1 MGTIGQA
8 IATVA
13 MAYAQSLS
21 KDKGTQSNI
30 WAFIAAAAA
39 ATISMA
45 TTIASIHSAT
55 GYAHGGIVDGNS
67 YSGDNVP
74 IMANAGEVVLTK
86 AMQSN
91 LANQLDGAGLQGLGP
106 SSVSGEQIYVVLNR
120 YTRRSGK
127 GELVTW

>member
-1 MGTIGQA
+1 M
-8 IATVA
+8 
-13 MAYAQSLS
+13 
-21 KDKGTQSNI
+21 
-30 WAFIAAAAA
+30 
-39 ATISMA
+39 
-45 TTIASIHSAT
+45 
-55 GYAHGGIVDGNS
+55 VDGNS

-74 IMANAGEVVLTK
+74 IMANAGEVVRTK

>member
-1 MGTIGQA
+1 MGPWA
-8 IATVA
+8 WIAFAAGGLAQMMA
-13 MAYAQSLS
+13 M
-21 KDKGTQSNI
+21 
-30 WAFIAAAAA
+30 
-39 ATISMA
+39 
-45 TTIASIHSAT
+45 IASIHSAT

>member
-1 MGTIGQA
+1 MM
-8 IATVA
+8 A
-13 MAYAQSLS
+13 M
-21 KDKGTQSNI
+21 
-30 WAFIAAAAA
+30 
-39 ATISMA
+39 
-45 TTIASIHSAT
+45 IASIHSAT
-55 GYAHGGIVDGNS
+55 GFSHGGIVDGNS
-67 YSGDNVP
+67 FSGDNVP